1 MMTTAIKQNF
11 VRVAIFLLIGI
22 FFVPAIASAY
32 RQGPGK
38 SERGMGMHGKKMQW
52 TSFHIWN
59 NPKIVEE
66 LGLSDEQIG
75 ELKEADFTMKEKHLE
90 LRSQLNRLNLEMEK
104 VFSEKTVD
112 EPKVL
117 ELANKMSEV
126 RSKLFMDRIESKLK
140 MTKILTG
147 EQLMKL
153 ETLQPGPCEDRGKFG
168 KYDKSGKGHWKKDIM

>member
-1 MMTTAIKQNF
+1 MMTTSIKQNF

-22 FFVPAIASAY
+22 FFVPAVSSAFRY
-32 RQGPGK
+32 GDGK
-38 SERGMGMHGKKMQW
+38 CDRGMGMHGKKMQG
-52 TSFHIWN
+52 TFFHIWN

-75 ELKEADFTMKEKHLE
+75 KLKDADFAMKEKHLE

-104 VFSEKTVD
+104 VFSEKTID

-126 RSKLFMDRIESKLK
+126 RSKLFMDRIESRLN
-140 MTKILTG
+140 MTKILTD
-147 EQLMKL
+147 EQLEKL
-153 ETLQPGPCEDRGKFG
+153 EVLKPGSREDRGKFG
-168 KYDKSGKGHWKKDIM
+168 KYDKRSKGHWKKDMM